1 MARQFRNP
9 LLAGEINGL
18 KPRGFHMNN
27 SPAELAGIHDVSRP
41 LILLSSSGTKLIAN
55 AFGSDTLYL
64 ACFRNAA
71 ATADRLI
78 QERYSKVALL
88 GAGSRGEF
96 REEDQMGCAWIAASL
111 ERAGYIPEDVASAQI
126 VHQWGEAPVSAC
138 LISKSVDYLRR
149 TNQIEDLRF
158 ILDRVND
165 LQEPFTL
172 DAHGPVTAIPAGEL
186 VEGEL
191 TRVGA

>member
-9 LLAGEINGL
+9 LLAGEVNGL

-27 SPAELAGIHDVSRP
+27 SPAELAGIDDVSRP
-41 LILLSSSGTKLIAN
+41 LILLSSSGTRLIAN
-55 AFGSDTLYL
+55 ALGCDTLYL
-64 ACFRNAA
+64 ACLRNAA
-71 ATADRLI
+71 ATAERMI
-78 QERYSKVALL
+78 QERYSKLALL

-111 ERAGYIPEDVASAQI
+111 ERAGYVPEDAASAQI
-126 VHQWGEAPVSAC
+126 VNRWGDAPASAC

-165 LQEPFTL
+165 LQEPFSV
-172 DAHGPVTAIPAGEL
+172 DAHGPVTAVPPGGL
-186 VEGEL
+186 VEEGL
-191 TRVGA
+191 S